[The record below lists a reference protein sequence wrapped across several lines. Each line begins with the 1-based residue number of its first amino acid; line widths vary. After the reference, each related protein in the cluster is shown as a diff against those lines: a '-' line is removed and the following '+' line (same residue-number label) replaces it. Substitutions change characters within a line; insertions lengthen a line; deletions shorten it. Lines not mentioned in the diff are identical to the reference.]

1 MNEYGAALTI
11 VVLLF
16 VALLILLFERK
27 RAKGIE
33 CDLGAMSE
41 ERRRDGH
48 GPEGR

>member
-1 MNEYGAALTI
+1 MGAYGLVLTI

-16 VALLILLFERK
+16 VALLILLYERK

-33 CDLGAMSE
+33 RDLGAMAD

-48 GPEGR
+48 RPEGR